1 MGKFPPATHG
11 HSNFVTPPDFIETVL
26 VLNATE
32 EQIAACADVCY
43 ESGKI
48 YNVYFYNKEMN
59 NTDWFFQVQ
68 AIADQVLDATSCNP
82 AEYFT
87 K

>member
-1 MGKFPPATHG
+1 MGNFVPATHG
-11 HSNFVTPPDFIETVL
+11 HSNFVTPPDFIETIL

-32 EQIAACADVCY
+32 EQITACADACY
-43 ESGKI
+43 ESDKI

-68 AIADQVLDATSCNP
+68 SIADQTLDATLCNP

>member
-1 MGKFPPATHG
+1 VGKFAPATHG
-11 HSNFVTPPDFIETVL
+11 HSNFVTPPDFIETIL

-68 AIADQVLDATSCNP
+68 SIADYVLDATSCNP

>member
-1 MGKFPPATHG
+1 MGKFAPATHG
-11 HSNFVTPPDFIETVL
+11 HSNFVTPPDLIESVL
-26 VLNATE
+26 VLDATE
-32 EQIAACADVCY
+32 EQIAACADACY
-43 ESGKI
+43 ESGRI

-59 NTDWFFQVQ
+59 NTEWFTQVQ
-68 AIADQVLDATSCNP
+68 TIADQVLDATSCNP

>member
-1 MGKFPPATHG
+1 VGKFAPATHG

-68 AIADQVLDATSCNP
+68 SIADSVLDATSCDP
-82 AEYFT
+82 AAYFA

>member
-1 MGKFPPATHG
+1 VGKFAPATHG

-48 YNVYFYNKEMN
+48 YNVYFYNREMN

-68 AIADQVLDATSCNP
+68 AIADQVLDATSCDP
-82 AEYFT
+82 ASYFT

>member
-1 MGKFPPATHG
+1 VGNFAPATHG

-32 EQIAACADVCY
+32 EQIAASADACY
-43 ESGKI
+43 ESSKI

-68 AIADQVLDATSCNP
+68 SIADQVLDATLCNP

>member
-1 MGKFPPATHG
+1 MGKFAPATHG

-48 YNVYFYNKEMN
+48 YNVYFYNREMN

-68 AIADQVLDATSCNP
+68 AIADQTLDATLCNP
-82 AEYFT
+82 AAYFA